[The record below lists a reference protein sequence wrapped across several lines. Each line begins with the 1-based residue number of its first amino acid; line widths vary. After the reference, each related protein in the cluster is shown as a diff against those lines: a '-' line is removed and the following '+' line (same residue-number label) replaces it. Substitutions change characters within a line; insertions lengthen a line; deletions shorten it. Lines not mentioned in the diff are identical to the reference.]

1 MATFTP
7 LDITLLPVAVVRI
20 LGIDPGT
27 QVVGYGCLELAAG
40 SLPGSGRAASAP
52 LAMRGSNVVR
62 ASAIGGGGARVVSA
76 GVFRLGKRG
85 DALPSRLLSL
95 SEQFAALLAELRPT
109 EVAVEEAFF
118 GKSVQSA
125 LRIGEARGVVLAEAA
140 RAELTIHQYAP
151 ARIKRCVTGNGS
163 ARKESVAK
171 MLAQIVDGLSA
182 PAGQRLPA
190 DATDAVAVAWTR
202 LEELRSPLAAAAD
215 RPRRGRATGG

>member
-1 MATFTP
+1 MS
-7 LDITLLPVAVVRI
+7 VRRR
-20 LGIDPGT
+20 P
-27 QVVGYGCLELAAG
+27 EAA
-40 SLPGSGRAASAP
+40 
-52 LAMRGSNVVR
+52 RGWST
-62 ASAIGGGGARVVSA
+62 GPW
-76 GVFRLGKRG
+76 LGKRG

-171 MLAQIVDGLSA
+171 MLEHCGRPA
-182 PAGQRLPA
+182 PAGQRLPP
-190 DATDAVAVAWTR
+190 TRRTLGVAWMPR
-202 LEELRSPLAAAAD
+202 RSPFAPGSGTGRA
-215 RPRRGRATGG
+215 GRATGGRPPPARGCFWSSRVVILTLGQRHRPGAEASLFFRDLGRGNGPWAKRRGVAGSMLDSIGSVA